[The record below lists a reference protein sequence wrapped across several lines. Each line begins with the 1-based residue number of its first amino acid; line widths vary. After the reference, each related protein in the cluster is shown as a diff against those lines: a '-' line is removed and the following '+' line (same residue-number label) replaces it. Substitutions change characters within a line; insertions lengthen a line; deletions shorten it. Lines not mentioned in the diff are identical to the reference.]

1 MSSPPA
7 PPAPTSPSR
16 RYLAASAPTDTA
28 QAIAAKHAGAG
39 DRPHF
44 RPDAIARRQVQ
55 MGEVRWMV
63 KNTETMK
70 FYVFEDHEWRLI
82 ELFDGMRTR
91 SEIVAEYNTL
101 YAYDPIDVGVVLE
114 YEEMLRKIDLLA
126 QSASE
131 RSLTLLH
138 KFKTA
143 RQRAAEEKAE
153 GFNIF
158 FLLFKVLDPER
169 FLQRTVKYVRWIW
182 TPPVVIAWSIAVAW
196 TVGVFI
202 LNWEPIFT
210 GTYELYAFLRKP
222 LIDVIHFFFIL
233 SFIGF
238 FHEFGHAYATK
249 IYGGE
254 VHDIGIALLYFTPAF
269 YCDTTDAL
277 LFPNKWHRLWVNTA
291 GIYVEG
297 FICAVATALWVASYP
312 DTLLHEL
319 AYKTMLFTG
328 VSTIFFNVNPLIKID
343 GYHALTSLL
352 EMPDLREESFKYIGA
367 MFQKHVLRLP
377 VEIPPTTRRRRR
389 IYWIYGILALA
400 YVGVI
405 MSFITGVFSNLYQK
419 LFPDVAVVLLLLTV
433 YKLFRKRVRLVT
445 RTARLFYLDKK
456 DYLMSPKSRKHL
468 LAAVAVLLLVMLIP
482 WSRRTLSAEAVL
494 RPQSVATIE
503 APEDAFVTTVLARE
517 GEPVRRGQELF
528 RLSSAAS
535 DAQTARDSASRD
547 RFLKASGT
555 AREAG
560 SPEGVYETEQRGL
573 AASSA
578 LASDRA
584 RSARLAVQS
593 PIAGLVLTTRTE
605 DLEKRYVASGTLL
618 AEVGDCRQ
626 LVAEL
631 PVSER
636 LLDDLAVGAPVRGLL
651 RQRPLSPV
659 RGTVV
664 RISPATLGQPVTAD
678 GDGDPAVPPL
688 QPDRFVVV
696 AVFENPDGA
705 LKPGSLVRAKIYSR
719 RASYASRTWRVL
731 RRWAQTVVW

>member
-1 MSSPPA
+1 
-7 PPAPTSPSR
+7 
-16 RYLAASAPTDTA
+16 
-28 QAIAAKHAGAG
+28 
-39 DRPHF
+39 
-44 RPDAIARRQVQ
+44 

-63 KNTETMK
+63 KNPETMK
-70 FYVFEDHEWRLI
+70 YFVFEDHEWRLI
-82 ELFDGMRTR
+82 ELFDGTR
-91 SEIVAEYNTL
+91 SRVELVDHYNAV
-101 YAYDPIDVGVVLE
+101 YPFDPIDVSVILE
-114 YEEMLRKIDLLA
+114 YEEMLRKIDLLE
-126 QSASE
+126 QSAAE

-158 FLLFKVLDPER
+158 FLLFHVLDPER
-169 FLQRTVKYVRWIW
+169 FLSRTAKYVRWIW
-182 TPPVVIAWSIAVAW
+182 TPPVVVAWSIAVAW

-202 LNWEPIFT
+202 LHWEPIFT
-210 GTYELYAFLRKP
+210 GTYELYAFLSKP
-222 LIDVIHFFFIL
+222 LLDVIHFFFIL

-238 FHEFGHAYATK
+238 LHEFGHAYATK

-297 FICAVATALWVASYP
+297 FICAAATALWVASYP

-352 EMPDLREESFKYIGA
+352 EMPDLREESFKYVGA
-367 MFQKHVLRLP
+367 IFQKKVLRLP
-377 VEIPPTTRRRRR
+377 VPIPPTTRRRRR
-389 IYWIYGILALA
+389 IFWIYGILALA

-419 LFPDVAVVLLLLTV
+419 LFPDLAVVLLLLTV

-456 DYLMSPKSRKHL
+456 DYLMSPKNRKTLLIAAGVL
-468 LAAVAVLLLVMLIP
+468 LALLLVP
-482 WSRRTLSAEAVL
+482 WSRRTLSADSVL
-494 RPQSVATIE
+494 RPRTLAAVE
-503 APEDAFVTTVLARE
+503 APEDSFVTAVGARE
-517 GEPVRRGQELF
+517 GATVRPGEELF
-528 RLSSAAS
+528 RLTSAAADS
-535 DAQTARDSASRD
+535 QAARDAAALD
-547 RFLKASGT
+547 RFVKAAGG

-560 SPEGVYETEQRGL
+560 AAQEVYATELRGH
-573 AASSA
+573 AASTA
-578 LASDRA
+578 LRGGRA
-584 RSARLAVQS
+584 RQDLLSVRS
-593 PIAGLVLTTRTE
+593 PISGQVLTSRTE
-605 DLEKRYVASGTLL
+605 DFERRFVAAGTVL
-618 AEVGDCRQ
+618 AEIGDCRQ

-631 PVSER
+631 PISER
-636 LLDDLAVGAPVRGLL
+636 LLDDLSVGSPVRALI
-651 RQRPLSPV
+651 RQRPLAPI
-659 RGTVV
+659 RGRVE
-664 RISPATLGQPVTAD
+664 RISAATAGQPATSRGES
-678 GDGDPAVPPL
+678 DPAVAPEM
-688 QPDRFVVV
+688 PDRFVAV
-696 AVFENPDGA
+696 AVFDNPGGT
-705 LKPGSLVRAKIYSR
+705 LKPGAMIRAKIYSR
-719 RASYASRTWRVL
+719 RASYAARAWRVL

>member
-1 MSSPPA
+1 
-7 PPAPTSPSR
+7 
-16 RYLAASAPTDTA
+16 
-28 QAIAAKHAGAG
+28 
-39 DRPHF
+39 
-44 RPDAIARRQVQ
+44 

-82 ELFDGMRTR
+82 ELFDGTRTR
-91 SEIVAEYNTL
+91 LEIADEYNAL
-101 YAYDPIDVGVVLE
+101 YPFDPIDVSVILE
-114 YEEMLRKIDLLA
+114 YEEMLRKIDLLE
-126 QSASE
+126 QSAAE

-158 FLLFKVLDPER
+158 FLLFKVMDPER
-169 FLQRTVKYVRWIW
+169 FLDRTVKYVRWIW
-182 TPPVVIAWSIAVAW
+182 TPPVVIAWSVAVAW

-238 FHEFGHAYATK
+238 FHEFGHAYAVK

-297 FICAVATALWVASYP
+297 FICAAATALWVASYP
-312 DTLLHEL
+312 DTLLNEL

-328 VSTIFFNVNPLIKID
+328 ISTIFFNVNPLIKID

-367 MFQKHVLRLP
+367 KFQKHVLRLP

-389 IYWIYGILALA
+389 IYWVYGTLALA

-405 MSFITGVFSNLYQK
+405 MSFIAGVFSNLYEK
-419 LFPDVAVVLLLLTV
+419 LFPDVAVILLMLTL

-468 LAAVAVLLLVMLIP
+468 VIAAAVLSALLLVP

-494 RPQSVATIE
+494 RPLQVATIQ
-503 APEDAFVTTVLARE
+503 APEDAFVTSVLARE
-517 GEPVRRGQELF
+517 GDSVRPGQELF
-528 RLSSAAS
+528 RLSSAAAES
-535 DAQTARDSASRD
+535 RARRDAAELD
-547 RFLKASGT
+547 RFVKAAGA

-560 SPEGVYETEQRGL
+560 SADEVFATERRG
-573 AASSA
+573 AATSSA
-578 LASDRA
+578 LASGRA
-584 RSARLAVQS
+584 RADRLAVKS
-593 PIAGLVLTTRTE
+593 PISGRVLTPRTE
-605 DLEKRYVASGTLL
+605 DLDRRFVASGTVL

-626 LVAEL
+626 LVADL

-636 LLDDLAVGAPVRGLL
+636 LLDDLFVGAPVRALL

-659 RGTVV
+659 RGKVS
-664 RISPATLGQPVTAD
+664 RISPATLGQPATSRA
-678 GDGDPAVPPL
+678 GSDPALPPGR
-688 QPDRFVVV
+688 PDRFVAI
-696 AVFENPDGA
+696 AVFENPGGE
-705 LKPGSLVRAKIYSR
+705 LKPGALVRAKIYSHR
-719 RASYASRTWRVL
+719 SSYAARAWRVL

>member
-1 MSSPPA
+1 MSAPSPP
-7 PPAPTSPSR
+7 R
-16 RYLAASAPTDTA
+16 RYLAATTDTA
-28 QAIAAKHAGAG
+28 QAIATRHGGG

-82 ELFDGMRTR
+82 ELFDGTRTR
-91 SEIVAEYNTL
+91 PEIVEEYNAR
-101 YAYDPIDVGVVLE
+101 YSFDPIDVGVILE
-114 YEEMLRKIDLLA
+114 YEEMLRKIDLLE
-126 QSASE
+126 QSAAE

-158 FLLFKVLDPER
+158 FLLFKVMDPER
-169 FLQRTVKYVRWIW
+169 FLERTVKYVRWIW

-196 TVGVFI
+196 TAAVFI

-238 FHEFGHAYATK
+238 FHEFGHAYAVK
-249 IYGGE
+249 IYGGG

-297 FICAVATALWVASYP
+297 FICAAATALWVASYP
-312 DTLLHEL
+312 DTLVNEL

-328 VSTIFFNVNPLIKID
+328 ISTIFFNVNPLIKID

-367 MFQKHVLRLP
+367 KFQKHVLRLP

-389 IYWIYGILALA
+389 IYWIYGTLALA

-405 MSFITGVFSNLYQK
+405 MSFIAGVFSNLYQK
-419 LFPDVAVVLLLLTV
+419 LFPDVAVILLMLTL

-468 LAAVAVLLLVMLIP
+468 AIAVAVFLALVLVP
-482 WSRRTLSAEAVL
+482 WSRRTVSAESVL
-494 RPQSVATIE
+494 RPRHVATIE
-503 APEDAFVTTVLARE
+503 APEDAFVTSVLARE
-517 GEPVRRGQELF
+517 GDPVSPGQELF
-528 RLSSAAS
+528 RLSSAAADS
-535 DAQTARDSASRD
+535 RARRDAAAMD
-547 RFLKASGT
+547 RFVKAAGA

-560 SPEGVYETEQRGL
+560 SAEGVFATERRG
-573 AASSA
+573 AATSSA

-584 RSARLAVQS
+584 RAERLAVKS
-593 PIAGLVLTTRTE
+593 PISGQVLTPRTE
-605 DLEKRYVASGTLL
+605 DLDKRFVSSGTVL

-626 LVAEL
+626 LIAEL

-636 LLDDLAVGAPVRGLL
+636 LLDDLYVGAPVRALL

-659 RGTVV
+659 RGVV
-664 RISPATLGQPVTAD
+664 SRISPATLGQPATSRAGAD
-678 GDGDPAVPPL
+678 PTLPPGR
-688 QPDRFVVV
+688 PDRFVAV
-696 AVFENPDGA
+696 AVFENPGGA
-705 LKPGSLVRAKIYSR
+705 LKPGSLVRAKIYSHR
-719 RASYASRTWRVL
+719 TPYAARVWRVL
-731 RRWAQTVVW
+731 HRWAQTVVW

>member
-1 MSSPPA
+1 MSSTA
-7 PPAPTSPSR
+7 PPR
-16 RYLAASAPTDTA
+16 GYVAASALKDAT
-28 QAIAAKHAGAG
+28 QAMAARYAAAG
-39 DRPHF
+39 DSPQI
-44 RPDAIARRQVQ
+44 RPDAVARRQVQ

-63 KNTETMK
+63 KNPETMK
-70 FYVFEDHEWRLI
+70 YYIFEDHEWQLI
-82 ELFDGMRTR
+82 ELFDGTRTR
-91 SEIVAEYNTL
+91 AEIVETYN
-101 YAYDPIDVGVVLE
+101 VGHPSNVIALPLLLE
-114 YEEMLRKIDLLA
+114 YEEMLRKLELLA
-126 QSASE
+126 QSVAE
-131 RSLTLLH
+131 RNLTLLH

-158 FLLFKVLDPER
+158 FLLFHVLDPET

-182 TPPVVIAWSIAVAW
+182 TLPVVAIWCIAVAW

-222 LIDVIHFFFIL
+222 LLDVIHFFFIL
-233 SFIGF
+233 SFLGF

-277 LFPNKWHRLWVNTA
+277 LFPNKWHRLWVTTA

-312 DTLLHEL
+312 DTLLYEI

-352 EMPDLREESFKYIGA
+352 EMPDLREESFSYIGA
-367 MFQKHVLRLP
+367 MFKKHILRLP
-377 VEIPPTTRRRRR
+377 VEVPPASRRRRR
-389 IYWIYGILALA
+389 IFWIYGILALA

-405 MSFITGVFSNLYQK
+405 MAFIGGIFFNLYRK
-419 LFPDVAVVLLLLTV
+419 LFPDLAVILLMLTL
-433 YKLFRKRVRLVT
+433 YRIFRKRVRLVT

-456 DYLMSPKSRKHL
+456 EYLMSPKSRKPL
-468 LAAVAVLLLVMLIP
+468 LAAAAALLLLLFVP
-482 WSRRTLSAEAVL
+482 WSRRTLSADAIL
-494 RPQSVATIE
+494 RPRSVANVS
-503 APEDAFVTTVLARE
+503 APEDAIVTRVLAHE
-517 GEPVRRGQELF
+517 GQEIRQGEELF
-528 RLSSAAS
+528 RLGSLSVESDSARDAAEMDRYGKEASAARS
-535 DAQTARDSASRD
+535 
-547 RFLKASGT
+547 
-555 AREAG
+555 AG
-560 SPEGVYETEQRGL
+560 SAARVYATEQRGF
-573 AASSA
+573 AASVA

-584 RSARLAVQS
+584 RQERLAVKS
-593 PIAGLVLTTRTE
+593 PISGKVLTARTE
-605 DLEKRYVASGTLL
+605 DLEKRFVSAGAHL

-636 LLDDLAVGAPVRGLL
+636 LLEDLSVGAPVRGLL
-651 RQRPLSPV
+651 RQRSMRPI
-659 RGTVV
+659 RGTIE
-664 RISPATLGQPVTAD
+664 RISPATLDQPATAS
-678 GDGDPAVPPL
+678 GADPAAPS
-688 QPDRFVVV
+688 QMPDRFVAL
-696 AVFENPDGA
+696 AVFANPEGD
-705 LKPGSLVRAKIYSR
+705 LKPGAAIRAKIYGK
-719 RASYASRTWRVL
+719 RASYASRAWRVL
-731 RRWAQTVVW
+731 RRWGQTVIW